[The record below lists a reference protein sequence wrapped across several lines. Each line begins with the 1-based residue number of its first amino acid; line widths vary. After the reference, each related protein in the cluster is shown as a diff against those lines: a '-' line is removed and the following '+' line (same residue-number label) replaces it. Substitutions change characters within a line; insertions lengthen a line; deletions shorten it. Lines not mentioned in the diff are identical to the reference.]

1 MTGPI
6 RTRDWKYMRTIHD
19 ELLNELCSRIL
30 QKAVE
35 IAAAEQKRPHQRFLE
50 LYDHLRKSDRIVA
63 ECFDDWRRSNIDDK
77 IVSLRYRRLL
87 TDDLVNLLA
96 EQAQDWLHKVESIMK
111 H

>member
-30 QKAVE
+30 TKDVE
-35 IAAAEQKRPHQRFLE
+35 IAAAEQKRPHQRFLA
-50 LYDHLRKSDRIVA
+50 LYDHLRKSNRIVA

-77 IVSLRYRRLL
+77 IVSLRYHGLL
-87 TDDLVNLLA
+87 TD
-96 EQAQDWLHKVESIMK
+96 EQVKRVSEKAQDWLHKVESIMK